1 MKPARNPSKTSDMD
15 AETIALRVLAHVV
28 GDAAL
33 GPRFL
38 SLTGLEVTDLRER
51 AGDRQVLAAVL
62 GFLEGH
68 EPSLV
73 ACAAALDL
81 PPAAL
86 AAARVELAR

>member
-1 MKPARNPSKTSDMD
+1 MKPSQNPSKTSDMD
-15 AETIALRVLAHVV
+15 AETIALRTLGHVM
-28 GDAAL
+28 GDAEL

-38 SLTGLEVTDLRER
+38 ALTGLDVADLRER
-51 AGDRQVLAAVL
+51 AGDRDVLAAVL

-81 PPAAL
+81 PPDAL
-86 AAARVELAR
+86 VAARAELVR